1 MAEAPKQH
9 PKTVR
14 LPVNHEVMPKFI
26 GIGQKSRLHED
37 FYHSVLVWPWWQFFL
52 FVAIAFLG
60 VNMLFASVF
69 LLEPGSI
76 ANARP
81 GSFEDAFFFS
91 VQTFA
96 TIGYGALS
104 PGTVYGHVVVTI
116 EALAGIMSV
125 ALITGLTFA
134 KFARPTARVLFAAKA
149 VVSNRNG
156 VPHLM
161 FRMANWRRNMVVEAF
176 LRVILLIEEITEEGE
191 VIRRPLEIPLVRDR
205 TALFSL
211 SWTATHIIDEK
222 SPFYGPD
229 AMDKLR
235 VKKTEILLAL
245 SGLDETMG
253 QTIHARH
260 RYLLSDIVW
269 NARFVDVLTI
279 LEDGTRIIDY
289 SKFHDVDLHG

>member
-1 MAEAPKQH
+1 M
-9 PKTVR
+9 PKT
-14 LPVNHEVMPKFI
+14 I

-52 FVAIAFLG
+52 FVALSFLG
-60 VNMLFASVF
+60 VNVLFASVF
-69 LLEPGSI
+69 SLDSSAI
-76 ANARP
+76 ANAHP

-96 TIGYGALS
+96 TIGYGAMS
-104 PGTVYGHVVVTI
+104 PGSRFGHIVVTV
-116 EALAGIMSV
+116 EALTGIMSV

-134 KFARPTARVLFAAKA
+134 KFARPTARVLFSAKA

-161 FRMANWRRNMVVEAF
+161 FRMANWRRNMVVEAH
-176 LRVILLIEEITEEGE
+176 LRVILLVQEITAEGE
-191 VIRRPLEIPLVRDR
+191 VMRRPMELLLVRDR
-205 TALFSL
+205 TALFAL

-222 SPFYGPD
+222 SPFFGEG
-229 AMDKLR
+229 AMDRLR
-235 VKKTEILLAL
+235 AQKTEILLAL

-260 RYLLSDIVW
+260 RYNLDDIVW
-269 NARFVDVLTI
+269 NARFTDVLTI
-279 LEDGTRIIDY
+279 KEDGTRIIDY
-289 SKFHDVDLHG
+289 SKFHDVIDIGGG